1 MVPEADHD
9 FIRERYVSVADDFW
23 VLGKVLPVG
32 GDTFE
37 IYHPGRYRISTLKGS
52 DLADTYPSGMK
63 GVMTPEDPG
72 DISGTIDGIP
82 ISKRPVELAVGQHRI
97 ECATNCQPA
106 VVWMGP
112 RLDRVHRL
120 GPGDHR
126 ALFVNWY

>member
-1 MVPEADHD
+1 L
-9 FIRERYVSVADDFW
+9 ADDFW
-23 VLGKVLPVG
+23 VLGKVLDAG
-32 GDTFE
+32 GGTFE

-52 DLADTYPSGMK
+52 DLADTYPGGMK
-63 GVMTPEDPG
+63 GLMTPEDPG
-72 DISGTIDGIP
+72 RVSGTLDGVP
-82 ISKRPVELAVGQHRI
+82 ISDHPVEL
-97 ECATNCQPA
+97 